1 MTPIRA
7 GVVGV
12 GHLGYHHARNYAA
25 LEGVQLIGVVDA
37 DPAKA
42 QKAAQDFHTAIF
54 PDAAALA
61 DAGAQAVSV
70 AVPTVAHHAV
80 AMTLLEKGVDVLVE
94 KPIAATIAE
103 GRDLVEAAERLGR
116 ILQVGHIE
124 RFNGAVVA
132 LLEAVKSPRFIEC
145 HRLSPFP
152 MRGHDVSVVHDLMI
166 HDLEILLA
174 LDRSGVAAI
183 DAIGVPVLS
192 PCEDIAN
199 VRITFQSGCVAN
211 LTASRVS
218 MEKMRKIRIFESDSY
233 LSTDYSEQDVI
244 VYRRK
249 PGALTPDMNPMELI
263 AIDSLNVTKDEPL
276 KRELA
281 AFVDCVRN
289 GAPPVVSGRDG
300 LAALEL
306 ATAIVDQIRR
316 RLA

>member
-25 LEGVQLIGVVDA
+25 LEGVELVGVVDA
-37 DPAKA
+37 DPAQA
-42 QKAAQDFHTAIF
+42 QKAAEAFGTAVF
-54 PDAAALA
+54 PDAASLA
-61 DAGAQAVSV
+61 AAGAQAVSV

-80 AMTLLEKGVDVLVE
+80 AMTLLEMGVDVLVE

-103 GRDLVEAAERLGR
+103 GRELVETAERLGR

-132 LLEAVKSPRFIEC
+132 LLDAIKRPRFIEC

-183 DAIGVPVLS
+183 DAVGVPVLS
-192 PCEDIAN
+192 SCEDIAN
-199 VRITFQSGCVAN
+199 VRITFASGCVAN

-249 PGALTPDMNPMELI
+249 PGDLTPGMNPMELI

-281 AFVDCVRN
+281 AFIACVRD
-289 GAPPVVSGRDG
+289 GSPPVVSGRDG

-306 ATAIVDQIRR
+306 ATAIVEQIRR